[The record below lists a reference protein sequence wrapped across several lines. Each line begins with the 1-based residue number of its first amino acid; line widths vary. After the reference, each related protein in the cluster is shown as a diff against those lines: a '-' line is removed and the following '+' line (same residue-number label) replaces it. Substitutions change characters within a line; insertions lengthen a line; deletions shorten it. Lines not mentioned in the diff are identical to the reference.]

1 MAKYIVKQ
9 NVYGN
14 AGAIVRKA
22 GTTVTLKDDAVIDPV
37 IFELIEEVEE
47 KKLEVATPKPRA
59 KAVDD

>member
-22 GTTVTLKDDAVIDPV
+22 GTTVTLKDDAVVDPV
-37 IFELIEEVEE
+37 LFELIEEVED

>member
-14 AGAIVRKA
+14 GGAIVRKA

-37 IFELIEEVEE
+37 LFERIEEVEE